1 MHSVHILRWR
11 CRVNI
16 WTKKQNNLCCT
27 DRWSKIVPCFQIKN
41 NLDHLKRIL
50 IPFHLPSYDFSPSS
64 MFRHSDYLL
73 SYQEQTNDEK
83 RIKRYLHHKLHP
95 SPNACLSFL
104 PPWKAFNLFPSCSGT
119 DSRGQG
125 AQEMKLAPVNILV
138 PVGPYLSN
146 ILMMKMSEQQVEVDD
161 I

>member
-1 MHSVHILRWR
+1 MKTSQGYIILHQSN
-11 CRVNI
+11 C
-16 WTKKQNNLCCT
+16 TKNKTINVVLAT
-27 DRWSKIVPCFQIKN
+27 EVKLSRFQIKN

-50 IPFHLPSYDFSPSS
+50 IPFHLLADDFSPSS
-64 MFRHSDYLL
+64 MFSHSDYLL

-104 PPWKAFNLFPSCSGT
+104 PLRKAFNLFPSSSGT

-125 AQEMKLAPVNILV
+125 AQEMKPAPVNILV

-146 ILMMKMSEQQVEVDD
+146 IFMMKVSEQQVEVDD